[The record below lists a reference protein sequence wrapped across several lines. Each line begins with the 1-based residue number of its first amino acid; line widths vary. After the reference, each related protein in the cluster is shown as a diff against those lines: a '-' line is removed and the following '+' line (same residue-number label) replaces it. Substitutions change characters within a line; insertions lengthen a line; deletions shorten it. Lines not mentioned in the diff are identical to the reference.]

1 MTSSFDFFPW
11 FRNFTI
17 SPQTDWQRFINPQ
30 FNVTVNQG
38 DAAIENH
45 VLARVGSYG
54 KQIGRM
60 QEVLD
65 LLIERLPE
73 AELSPSRQ
81 RTIARYREMREGV
94 EAAVVDAKRARGDA
108 DDGVD
113 VGRWLDE
120 LAALREDDP
129 ARFRRE
135 SDRLREF
142 LERNPPASDGPND
155 PSR

>member
-120 LAALREDDP
+120 LGALRVDDP

-142 LERNPPASDGPND
+142 LERNPPDGPND
-155 PSR
+155 PAR